1 MDDDLM
7 IVECEEG
14 DLEEILD
21 IERDSYPTPWSPH
34 IFRSEMINPLSRMLV
49 GKVAGDLGRGVA
61 GYIVFWQ
68 VSDEIHLHNIAVQRN
83 LRRKGIA
90 SRLLTRTVQIAHS
103 EEIRWMHLE
112 VRSSNHAARKLYEN
126 FGFVVQGVRR
136 NYYTETGEDAV
147 IMSAD
152 LKRAVARERTP
163 MENGK

>member
-21 IERDSYPTPWSPH
+21 IERDSYPIPWSPN
-34 IFRSEMINPLSRMLV
+34 IFRSEMINPFSRMLV
-49 GKVAGDLGRGVA
+49 GKVAGDLGRRVA
-61 GYIVFWQ
+61 GYVVFWQ
-68 VSDEIHLHNIAVQRN
+68 VIDEIHLHNIAVQRN

-90 SRLLTRTVQIAHS
+90 SRLLSRTFQMAYS

-112 VRSSNHAARKLYEN
+112 VRNSNRAARKLYEN
-126 FGFVVQGVRR
+126 FGFSVQGIRR

-147 IMSAD
+147 IMSVD
-152 LKRAVARERTP
+152 LKRAAAQERTP
-163 MENGK
+163 MDSGE

>member
-14 DLEEILD
+14 DLAEILD
-21 IERDSYPTPWSPH
+21 IETDSYPTPWSPN

-49 GKVAGDLGRGVA
+49 GKVAGDPGRGVA

-90 SRLLTRTVQIAHS
+90 SRLL
-103 EEIRWMHLE
+103 
-112 VRSSNHAARKLYEN
+112 
-126 FGFVVQGVRR
+126 
-136 NYYTETGEDAV
+136 
-147 IMSAD
+147 
-152 LKRAVARERTP
+152 
-163 MENGK
+163 

>member
-1 MDDDLM
+1 M

-14 DLEEILD
+14 DLAEILD
-21 IERDSYPTPWSPH
+21 IERDSCPTPWSPN

-49 GKVAGDLGRGVA
+49 GKVAGDRGRGVA

-68 VSDEIHLHNIAVQRN
+68 VSDEIHVHKIAVQRN

-90 SRLLTRTVQIAHS
+90 SRLLSRTIKIAHS

-126 FGFVVQGVRR
+126 FGFAVQGVRR

-152 LKRAVARERTP
+152 LKRAVAQEKTP
-163 MENGK
+163 MESGK